1 MEMIRTVKTFFARL
15 AGAPPPPRARRS
27 GLYGPV
33 EAAARVRVRVP
44 SPAPRLR
51 ATDPPPA
58 APPPRPVT
66 TRQRDG
72 AEGEGFA
79 RRHLERAGLTFVAAN
94 VRYRDGEIDLI
105 MRDPGRGALN
115 PPSLVFVEVRR
126 RASDSHGG
134 AAASVTAVKRRR
146 VVAAASHYLVGLGLR
161 TLPPCRFDVVTVQ
174 GDIVRGFR
182 IEWLRNAFQDE
193 G

>member
-1 MEMIRTVKTFFARL
+1 MEMIRNVKTFLARL
-15 AGAPPPPRARRS
+15 AGAPALPRMRGS
-27 GLYGPV
+27 GLYDPSESTGPATFRQPP
-33 EAAARVRVRVP
+33 AAQ
-44 SPAPRLR
+44 SRLR
-51 ATDPPPA
+51 ATDPSPVA
-58 APPPRPVT
+58 AERPRT

-72 AEGEGFA
+72 DEGEGFA

-105 MRDPGRGALN
+105 MRDPGRGAVH
-115 PPSLVFVEVRR
+115 PPSFVFVEVRR

-134 AAASVTAVKRRR
+134 AAASVTHAKRRR
-146 VVAAASHYLVGLGLR
+146 IVAAAAHYLVGLGLR
-161 TLPPCRFDVVTVQ
+161 TLPPCRFDVVTIQ

-182 IEWLRNAFQDE
+182 VEWLRDAFQDE